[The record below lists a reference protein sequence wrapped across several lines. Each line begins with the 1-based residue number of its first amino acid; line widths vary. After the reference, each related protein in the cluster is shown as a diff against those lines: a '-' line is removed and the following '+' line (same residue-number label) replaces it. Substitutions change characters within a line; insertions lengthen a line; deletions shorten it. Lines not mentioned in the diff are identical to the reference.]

1 MVTRRALD
9 GSESTTL
16 DAVLAVVLPSTSG
29 PGATEAG
36 AGDYVRSRLAG
47 RDGQWLEKLRPWLRA
62 AAGRE
67 HEAVAAWADAP
78 SDDPAGEVFERLR
91 SWAWEGFLCDPARG
105 GNQDQVGW
113 RRFEW
118 APPAART
125 VASSG
130 DHQRPS

>member
-9 GSESTTL
+9 DTESTTL

-47 RDGQWLEKLRPWLRA
+47 PDRQWLDKLRPWLRA

-67 HEAVAAWADAP
+67 HEAVAGWADAP
-78 SDDPAGEVFERLR
+78 VDDPAGEVFQQLR
-91 SWAWEGFLCDPARG
+91 NWAWEGFLCDPERG
-105 GNQDQVGW
+105 GNRDQVGW
-113 RRFEW
+113 RRFGWE
-118 APPAART
+118 PPAGRA

-130 DHQRPS
+130 DHQRPG